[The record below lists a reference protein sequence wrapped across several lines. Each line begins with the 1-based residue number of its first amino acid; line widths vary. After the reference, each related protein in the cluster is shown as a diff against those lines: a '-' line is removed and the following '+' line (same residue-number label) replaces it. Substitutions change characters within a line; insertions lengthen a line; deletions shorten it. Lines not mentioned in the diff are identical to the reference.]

1 MEIGLILFYFII
13 YFILWCY
20 LISFFIILLNL
31 FSFIQS
37 NKNVIIPLYYTENI
51 NKLNYIEFLFQ
62 PQLYGKIKLGTP
74 EQIVYLLITTDIN
87 YFKINNIVKN

>member
-1 MEIGLILFYFII
+1 MGKKT
-13 YFILWCY
+13 Y

-51 NKLNYIEFLFQ
+51 NKLNHIEFLFQ

-74 EQIVYLLITTDIN
+74 EQIVYLLITTD
-87 YFKINNIVKN
+87 K